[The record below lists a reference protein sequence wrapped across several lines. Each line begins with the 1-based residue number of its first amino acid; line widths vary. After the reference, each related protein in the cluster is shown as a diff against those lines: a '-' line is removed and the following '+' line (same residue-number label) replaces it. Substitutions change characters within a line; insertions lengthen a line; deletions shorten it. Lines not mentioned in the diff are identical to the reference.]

1 MSLAWVM
8 ISEILKSLILF
19 LFFFSFF
26 LFISALLRL
35 FWTLYSLQL
44 FCTLI
49 TWQRCD
55 AYAQQH
61 FFFSFDS
68 TQRTP
73 AVTSLTCSDQNIST
87 NGVAVY
93 CAAIVCATDCTLSVC
108 HWFMMSPSEACEG
121 NKRLGLEF
129 SPERR
134 KRWYLLGKKIRHCL
148 LWWWKRANTGS
159 QHASDGIPLQIC
171 RNGLCDLCLYYTCSH
186 FCLFVV
192 ILHYFS
198 DLFEVV
204 LYFFVVVLCFSVV
217 VLYFFVVALYFFV
230 FLCRSFLFICSS
242 FVFLSLFY
250 ISL

>member
-19 LFFFSFF
+19 FFF
-26 LFISALLRL
+26 LFPFHFCIAKAVLDILLLCFHIWDRRKP
-35 FWTLYSLQL
+35 FCRYSVRWLHSGGVM
-44 FCTLI
+44 CM
-49 TWQRCD
+49 
-55 AYAQQH
+55 H
-61 FFFSFDS
+61 NSVFFSFDS
-68 TQRTP
+68 TQRRP

-134 KRWYLLGKKIRHCL
+134 KRWYLLGKKIKHCL

-159 QHASDGIPLQIC
+159 QWEFNILQMAYRFKIAEMVSVTFV
-171 RNGLCDLCLYYTCSH
+171 YT
-186 FCLFVV
+186 
-192 ILHYFS
+192 
-198 DLFEVV
+198 
-204 LYFFVVVLCFSVV
+204 
-217 VLYFFVVALYFFV
+217 
-230 FLCRSFLFICSS
+230 
-242 FVFLSLFY
+242 
-250 ISL
+250 